1 MHYLLE
7 KEIVHNILN
16 KDDFERKLENTFVKN
31 Q

>member
-7 KEIVHNILN
+7 KEIVHIILN